1 MAGRRAAEAGIRLMD
16 PTSVDWLPAV
26 VVLAAG
32 LALGVL
38 ATLRLRSAPRPA
50 ASLASAP
57 PLEVRDLAA
66 KRDALVRQLRELED
80 TAAKRTPEQLA
91 EERYALELEAAGVL
105 RDLEARPAAAAP
117 RVESAAPAI
126 RTAAPSALRGFLWGA
141 GSMAAL
147 GALFALVWY
156 SARPREEGGSLTGNL
171 PGEAQGQAPVDAGE
185 ARLREAL
192 ARNPD
197 DLEARLDLARLYLSR
212 QDMMAV
218 FNETKYVLER
228 SPGQPRALGYQA
240 LVRLAMGQSEMAL
253 DMLKQAQ
260 RSAPDYFEGYIHLM
274 LAYVR
279 MGRTADAEKTLAE
292 ATQRF
297 PEQAEPLRGLLAQM
311 KAEVPPE
318 GASAA
323 TVDGDP
329 HADVPQPPTADVPP
343 VAAARS
349 TAPPS
354 AQAGRTLAVEV
365 QLDPSLAGPL
375 APGTVLFVIVRE
387 AGMQKGPPRAVKRLV
402 VSSFPVRLT
411 LGDADSMAGEPL
423 PAEARVEAR
432 ADSDGDPMTRPA
444 SDPFAAQ
451 DGVKVGSGPVLLVL
465 RR

>member
-1 MAGRRAAEAGIRLMD
+1 MG
-16 PTSVDWLPAV
+16 PTGVDWLPAI
-26 VVLAAG
+26 VVLGAG
-32 LALGVL
+32 LVLGVL
-38 ATLRLRSAPRPA
+38 AMLRFRSAGQPGAPLA
-50 ASLASAP
+50 AAP
-57 PLEVRDLAA
+57 PLEIRDLAA

-91 EERYALELEAAGVL
+91 GERYGLELEAARVL
-105 RDLEARPAAAAP
+105 RELDTRSAAVHATPRAEAAAP
-117 RVESAAPAI
+117 AV
-126 RTAAPSALRGFLWGA
+126 TAPSALRGFLWGA

-156 SARPREEGGSLTGNL
+156 SARPRQEGGSLTGNT
-171 PGEAQGQAPVDAGE
+171 PGEAQSAPADASE

-197 DLEARLDLARLYLSR
+197 DLETRLDLARLYLSR
-212 QDMMAV
+212 QDMIAV

-240 LVRLAMGQSEMAL
+240 LVRLAMGQSQVAL

-260 RSAPDYFEGYIHLM
+260 RSSPDFFEGYIHLM
-274 LAYVR
+274 LVYVR
-279 MGRTADAEKTLAE
+279 LGRTADADATLAD
-292 ATQRF
+292 ATRRF

-311 KAEVPPE
+311 KAEVPLE
-318 GASAA
+318 AASAA
-323 TVDGDP
+323 AAGGDP
-329 HADVPQPPTADVPP
+329 HADLPYPPPTEAPVP
-343 VAAARS
+343 VAAAP
-349 TAPPS
+349 AVGP

-365 QLDPSLAGPL
+365 ELDSSLRGQV

-387 AGMQKGPPRAVKRLV
+387 AGMDKGPPRAVKRVV

-411 LGDADSMAGEPL
+411 LGEADSMAGEPL

-451 DGVKVGSGPVLLVL
+451 DGVKAGSGVRLVL

>member
-1 MAGRRAAEAGIRLMD
+1 MD
-16 PTSVDWLPAV
+16 PTGVDWLPAI

-32 LALGVL
+32 LVLGVL
-38 ATLRLRSAPRPA
+38 ATLRFRAAGRAAAPLGA
-50 ASLASAP
+50 GP
-57 PLEVRDLAA
+57 PLEIRDLAA

-91 EERYALELEAAGVL
+91 GERYALELEAARVL
-105 RDLEARPAAAAP
+105 RDLDGRSANAHAASRADTAAAAAP
-117 RVESAAPAI
+117 AV
-126 RTAAPSALRGFLWGA
+126 AAPSALRGFLWGA
-141 GSMAAL
+141 GSVAAL

-156 SARPREEGGSLTGNL
+156 SARPRDEGGSLTGNL
-171 PGEAQGQAPVDAGE
+171 PGEAQGQAAAPADADE

-197 DLEARLDLARLYLSR
+197 DVEARLDLARLYLSR
-212 QDMMAV
+212 QDMMSV

-228 SPGQPRALGYQA
+228 SPEQPRALGYQA
-240 LVRLAMGQSEMAL
+240 LVRLAMGQSQMAL

-260 RSAPDYFEGYIHLM
+260 RSSPDFFESYVHLM
-274 LAYVR
+274 LVYVR
-279 MGRTADAEKTLAE
+279 MGRTADAEATLAV
-292 ATQRF
+292 AAQRF

-318 GASAA
+318 DASAA
-323 TVDGDP
+323 PPEGDP
-329 HADVPQPPTADVPP
+329 HADVAPPAP
-343 VAAARS
+343 VETPAPAAA
-349 TAPPS
+349 APAAPG
-354 AQAGRTLAVEV
+354 APAGRTLAVEV
-365 QLDPSLAGPL
+365 DLDPSLAGEV

-387 AGMQKGPPRAVKRLV
+387 AGMEKGPPRAVKRMV

-411 LGDADSMAGEPL
+411 LGDGDSMAGEPL

-451 DGVKVGSGPVLLVL
+451 DGVKPESGPVRLVL